1 MAWQTLSLHFK
12 QTYDGAYRYL
22 DRCGEFMLA
31 AVEKMNFMP
40 GEPKPTGAKLEI
52 PERGLNATIDALEL
66 AVVQELPDDNGEF
79 FFKTCSNLAALAAEH
94 FTPKR
99 VLRNGFASKSY
110 WPMPTAESPLAASL
124 TFGDAFHVEL
134 GKSLGM
140 VPAHKK
146 IDCNFSSGSMDLHIL
161 LHPVTFEKISVNRHT
176 ANFKASSAQK
186 QRVDRLNK
194 FADRFS
200 VPLSHALMLE
210 LDLMEAEPPQGPM
223 DKHFN
228 ELKRQTEL
236 LRNKFVIK

>member
-1 MAWQTLSLHFK
+1 
-12 QTYDGAYRYL
+12 
-22 DRCGEFMLA
+22 MLA
-31 AVEKMNFMP
+31 AVEKMDFMP
-40 GEPKPTGAKLEI
+40 VEPKPTGAKLEI
-52 PERGLNATIDALEL
+52 PERGLTATIDSSEL

-79 FFKTCSNLAALAAEH
+79 FFKMCSELTVLAVDH
-94 FTPKR
+94 FTPKQ
-99 VLRNGFASKSY
+99 VIRNGFASKSY
-110 WPMPTAESPLAASL
+110 WPMLNAESPLAASL
-124 TFGDAFHVEL
+124 TLGDAFHVEL

-146 IDCNFSSGSMDLHIL
+146 IDCNFSSGSMDLHVL

-194 FADRFS
+194 FADRFN

-210 LDLMEAEPPQGPM
+210 LDLTEAEPPQGTM

-236 LRNKFVIK
+236 LKNRFVIK